1 MQINLKQPEIE
12 QALRAYVVAQGISLH
27 GKDLT
32 ISFTAGRRESGISA
46 EISIEDVEIPGY
58 TNAVSES
65 NVFVPTVV
73 VPLVAV
79 TTAAVAEEV
88 LQQVEQETVAVVAEE
103 VPQPEVEVAVVGEAK
118 ATVSLFG

>member
-12 QALRAYVVAQGISLH
+12 QALRAYIMAQGISLH

-46 EISIEDVEIPGY
+46 EISIDDVEIPGY
-58 TNAVSES
+58 TNDM
-65 NVFVPTVV
+65 PTTAPTKAAPV
-73 VPLVAV
+73 LTL
-79 TTAAVAEEV
+79 TTAASEAEESSAPEEPV
-88 LQQVEQETVAVVAEE
+88 GTEPDEVPAAAEE
-103 VPQPEVEVAVVGEAK
+103 APAAEPK

>member
-46 EISIEDVEIPGY
+46 EISIDDVEIPGY
-58 TNAVSES
+58 TTDAPIAK
-65 NVFVPTVV
+65 VPVLALA
-73 VPLVAV
+73 PAV
-79 TTAAVAEEV
+79 TEVAEA
-88 LQQVEQETVAVVAEE
+88 VEAPVPEEPVGAEPAD
-103 VPQPEVEVAVVGEAK
+103 VPEAAEPEVEAK
-118 ATVSLFG
+118 QTVSLFG